1 MYDVIIIGARCAG
14 SPTAML
20 LARKGHRVLLVERAT
35 FPSDTISTH
44 YVQRP
49 GLLKLKSWGLLD
61 RLKATGCPPIRK
73 LVADFGAVTL
83 KGNAAPADEVAE
95 GCAPRRKVLDQL
107 LVNAAVEAGAELRA
121 GFSVQEIIRDGD
133 RVVGLRG
140 RDKGGA
146 LLTERARLVIGADGK
161 RSLLARAVEAPIYRA
176 KPSLTCFY
184 YTYWSGVPLAGFE
197 AYRRNRRAILALP
210 THDGL
215 SGIAVC
221 WPRQEFPVFRAD
233 IEGNYLQT
241 LALAPGL
248 AERVRAGRRE
258 ERFLGTAD
266 LPNFFRKP
274 YGPGWALVGDAGYN
288 KDPITGLGISD
299 AFRDAELLATAIDDG
314 LAERR
319 PLNEALGEY
328 ERQRNEAASD
338 SYEQTCKLAALNPTP
353 PKALE
358 LLAAIN
364 ENQADV
370 NTYFSIGG
378 AVKASEFYSAANLQR
393 ILGPERFAR
402 LFTKPKTTPPVLPQG
417 QAAVVA
423 QV

>member
-61 RLKATGCPPIRK
+61 RLQATGCPPIRQ
-73 LVADFGAVTL
+73 LVADFGAVAL
-83 KGNAAPADEVAE
+83 KGNSAPADEIAE

-107 LVNAAVEAGAELRA
+107 LAQAAVEAGAELRE

-133 RVVGLRG
+133 RVIGLRG

-146 LLTERARLVIGADGK
+146 TVTERARLVIGADGR
-161 RSLLARAVEAPIYRA
+161 RSLLARTVEAPVYRA
-176 KPSLTCFY
+176 RPPLTCFY
-184 YTYWSGVPLAGFE
+184 YTYWSGVQLAGFE
-197 AYRRNRRAILALP
+197 TYRRPGRAILALP

-221 WPRQEFPVFRAD
+221 WPQQEFPAFRAD
-233 IEGNYLQT
+233 IEGNYWQT

-248 AERVRAGRRE
+248 AERVRAGRRA
-258 ERFLGTAD
+258 ERFAGTAD

-288 KDPITGLGISD
+288 KDPLTGAGISD
-299 AFRDAELLATAIDDG
+299 AFRDAELLATAIDNG

-319 PLNEALGEY
+319 PLDEALGEY
-328 ERQRNEAASD
+328 ERQRNEAASE
-338 SYEQTCKLAALNPTP
+338 SYEQTCKLAALKPVP

-358 LLAAIN
+358 LLAAIS
-364 ENQADV
+364 ESQTEV
-370 NTYFSIGG
+370 NNYFSIGG
-378 AVKASEFYSAANLQR
+378 AVKAAEFYAPANLQR
-393 ILGPERFAR
+393 ILGAERFAR
-402 LFTKPKTTPPVLPQG
+402 LFTKLKTTPPVLPQG
-417 QAAVVA
+417 QPALVA